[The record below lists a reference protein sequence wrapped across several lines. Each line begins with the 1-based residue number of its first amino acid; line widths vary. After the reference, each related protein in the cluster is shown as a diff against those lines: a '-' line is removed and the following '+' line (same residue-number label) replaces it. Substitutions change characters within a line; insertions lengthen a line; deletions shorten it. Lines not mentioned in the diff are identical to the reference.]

1 MTSAISFFY
10 LLLTRSLTRSSTCL
24 LFRTQSTVAESFH
37 WSGIVS
43 SLTAGIAMN
52 HFTVPN
58 LSPAAKTLTGNL
70 LSQLSQF
77 ADSVIFW

>member
-1 MTSAISFFY
+1 M
-10 LLLTRSLTRSSTCL
+10 
-24 LFRTQSTVAESFH
+24 AESFH